1 MRRITIGTKVLQLK
15 YNMGAVLAYE
25 RNSGRPFLLSDCAMT
40 SVRLEIAYHAFKHK
54 NPDWEQD
61 TKFEDWVETLTD
73 DQVQAI
79 DEALLAEMH
88 DFYPAL
94 KLSSDE
100 QKKESSPNE

>member
-1 MRRITIGTKVLQLK
+1 MRRVTIGTKVLQLK

-25 RNSGRPFLLSDCAMT
+25 RNSGRPFLLGDCAMT
-40 SVRLEIAYHAFKHK
+40 SVRLEIAFHALKHK
-54 NPDWEQD
+54 NPDWEKD
-61 TKFEDWVETLTD
+61 TKYEDWVETLTD

-94 KLSSDE
+94 KLSDE
-100 QKKESSPNE
+100 QKEESSPNA